1 MTRAV
6 SILVAGLLLNPL
18 SHAASLYYTI
28 STPDTAIGLSWR
40 AFGGISH
47 AKLTG
52 VTGEVALN
60 PANEMDNRVKV
71 TIPVTTL
78 IASNNLLTYQ
88 LKSSM
93 FFDAPRYP
101 TIVFTSS
108 RIVAQG
114 NGNFRIFGSL
124 SVKDVQRPV
133 ILEATMEEHDRTAQ
147 RDERIAL
154 HAMTTISRSAYHMD
168 RFTALVDDTVTIK
181 IDIQAEASH
190 VP

>member
-6 SILVAGLLLNPL
+6 AFLIAGLLLSPL
-18 SHAASLYYTI
+18 AHAASLYYTI

-52 VTGEVALN
+52 VTGEVRLN
-60 PANEMDNRVKV
+60 PENELDNHVRVS
-71 TIPVTTL
+71 IPVSTL
-78 IASNNLLTYQ
+78 IASNNLLTWQ

-101 TIVFTSS
+101 NIVFTST
-108 RIVAQG
+108 RIVARG
-114 NGNFRIFGSL
+114 NGKYRLFGSL

-133 ILEATMEEHDRTAQ
+133 ILEATMEEHEPTAQ
-147 RDERIAL
+147 SGDRIAL

-168 RFTALVDDTVTIK
+168 RFTALVDDNVTIN

>member
-6 SILVAGLLLNPL
+6 SFLVAGVLLSPFA
-18 SHAASLYYTI
+18 HAAPLYYTI
-28 STPDTAIGLSWR
+28 STPDTAIGLSWH
-40 AFGGISH
+40 AFGGMSH

-52 VTGEVALN
+52 VTGEVTLN
-60 PANEMDNRVKV
+60 PANELDNHVRV
-71 TIPVTTL
+71 TIPVSTL

-101 TIVFTSS
+101 NIVFTST
-108 RIVAQG
+108 RIVARG
-114 NGNFRIFGSL
+114 NGKYRLFGAL
-124 SVKDVQRPV
+124 AVKDVQRPV
-133 ILEATMEEHDRTAQ
+133 ILDATMEEHDRTAETG
-147 RDERIAL
+147 DRISL

-168 RFTALVDDTVTIK
+168 RFTSLVDDRVTIT

>member
-6 SILVAGLLLNPL
+6 SFLVAGVLLSPFA
-18 SHAASLYYTI
+18 HAAPLYYTI

-40 AFGGISH
+40 AFGGMSH

-52 VTGEVALN
+52 VTGEVTLN
-60 PANEMDNRVKV
+60 PENELDNHVRV
-71 TIPVTTL
+71 TIPVSTL

-101 TIVFTSS
+101 NIVFTST
-108 RIVAQG
+108 RIVARG
-114 NGNFRIFGSL
+114 NGKYRLFGAL
-124 SVKDVQRPV
+124 AVKDVQRPV
-133 ILEATMEEHDRTAQ
+133 ILDATMEEHDRTAETG
-147 RDERIAL
+147 DRISL

-168 RFTALVDDTVTIK
+168 RFTSLVDDRVTIT